1 VRPEHNEIAAASK
14 SGPRKIVFADRSGK
28 PIHLPT
34 GEKADDTEE
43 EPGTCT
49 QRNRRGMGLKHHR
62 KDSQNN
68 VGIVPVAAGAGDN
81 LQRLLARG
89 QKPKEGRATWD
100 WRMSP

>member
-1 VRPEHNEIAAASK
+1 MRPEHNEIAAASK

-28 PIHLPT
+28 PIHLST
-34 GEKADDTEE
+34 WEKADDTEE
-43 EPGTCT
+43 EPGMCT
-49 QRNRRGMGLKHHR
+49 QRNRRGMGSSITGKIR
-62 KDSQNN
+62 KNN
-68 VGIVPVAAGAGDN
+68 VGRVPVAAGAGDN